1 MRMYKA
7 VIFDFFGVI
16 YSDPANRWFKK
27 HDIERSGEYA
37 DVFKQVDHG
46 FITIEE
52 AFKHL
57 SDLSGHPES
66 EIKEVFGQTD
76 MIDHEVVSIIQKL
89 NQTYDLC
96 LLSNAS
102 SGYLRRI
109 LAENA
114 LDGLF
119 DELIISSEVNMIKP
133 DPRVFELTLDR
144 LGLEASEAIFVD
156 DWKENINSAERLGI
170 KGIVFDNSSQLIR
183 DLQSSGINL

>member
-1 MRMYKA
+1 MYKA

-27 HDIERSGEYA
+27 HDIERSGDYA
-37 DVFKQVDHG
+37 DIFKQVDHG

-52 AFKHL
+52 AFKSL
-57 SDLSGHPES
+57 SRLSGKPER

-76 MIDHEVVSIIQKL
+76 MIDHEVVKIIKNL
-89 NQTYDLC
+89 KQTYDLC

-109 LAENA
+109 LADNK
-114 LDGLF
+114 LDVLF

-133 DPRVFELTLDR
+133 DPQVFELALDR
-144 LGLEASEAIFVD
+144 LGLKASETVFID
-156 DWKENINSAERLGI
+156 DWKENTNSAESLGI
-170 KGIVFDNSSQLIR
+170 KGIVFDNSSQLSR
-183 DLQSSGINL
+183 DLQALGIKL